1 MISLGNEKISEL
13 LINYYYRGA
22 NFVALQKAEE
32 ELDFSFDEYLLK
44 IKNCYSPWVLR
55 IEN

>member
-1 MISLGNEKISEL
+1 EL

-44 IKNCYSPWVLR
+44 IKNCYSPWVLS
-55 IEN
+55 IKN